1 MTVSIVNVISKNIYP
16 VPAQRSNPIWDKG
29 MAWGSQCLIFGLSRC
44 CDVSHTLAWLDI
56 ICHLLH
62 LPVLFIILW
71 SPWYLLIHHS
81 KMSLEIFFYYYFL
94 SHFASG
100 SIWFSL
106 RFKRMWPLIPSSVA
120 DWALWDANWPCNNTS
135 NCDIVPC
142 KIGKTHCRLISVA
155 NSYSSDHNLYEAGH
169 FFQRTYFNKKPVS
182 ILQPYLCWEIS
193 PSVFKTRQFSPSFT
207 YIYLE

>member
-16 VPAQRSNPIWDKG
+16 VPAQRRNLIWDKG
-29 MAWGSQCLIFGLSRC
+29 MAWGSQCLIFGLSRS

-62 LPVLFIILW
+62 LPALFIILW
-71 SPWYLLIHHS
+71 SSWYLLIHHS
-81 KMSLEIFFYYYFL
+81 KMSLEFYFFL
-94 SHFASG
+94 SFPFPFCL
-100 SIWFSL
+100 WFHLILSQIQAL
-106 RFKRMWPLIPSSVA
+106 WPLIPSSVA

-142 KIGKTHCRLISVA
+142 KMGKTHCRLISVA

-169 FFQRTYFNKKPVS
+169 FFQSTFFNKKPVS
-182 ILQPYLCWEIS
+182 ILQPYLCWEIL
-193 PSVFKTRQFSPSFT
+193 PSVFKTR
-207 YIYLE
+207 